1 MREARIPAVKAPI
14 KAAAAGGA
22 FTRST
27 SSNRSVFAIAPI
39 LAAATA
45 SGIGLLNMM
54 ENPNTPQKLARNRKI
69 IQLAKGREIFI
80 KPTGCK
86 CKINAIIH
94 ADIVATK
101 MMINA

>member
-39 LAAATA
+39 LAARLPV
-45 SGIGLLNMM
+45 GL
-54 ENPNTPQKLARNRKI
+54 
-69 IQLAKGREIFI
+69 
-80 KPTGCK
+80 GC
-86 CKINAIIH
+86 
-94 ADIVATK
+94 
-101 MMINA
+101 